1 MKKYVLWDRVSSI
14 NGVQAGHFLN
24 EQPFMG
30 YDGDIILIYA
40 DETGGRVTNVE
51 CKDILSQ
58 IYNID
63 KSLPLADFMNQ
74 YFAVT
79 ERINRNANIKEN

>member
-1 MKKYVLWDRVSSI
+1 MRKYVLWDRVSPI
-14 NGVQAGHFLN
+14 NGVQAEHFLN
-24 EQPFMG
+24 EQPFIG

-58 IYNID
+58 IYNIN
-63 KSLPLADFMNQ
+63 KSLQLDDFMRQ
-74 YFAVT
+74 FFAVT
-79 ERINRNANIKEN
+79 ERSNRNANIKEN